1 MKFIYAFTT
10 LIFTTSSFAQE
21 TEGDGVMRLTPTQEK
36 KTLPTTADKET
47 DADSPNFGSW
57 LRGMMDMPYENLAAS
72 SSLKSSST
80 TTYGVENLSDD
91 NPQTAW
97 VEGKDDYGIGESIE
111 FCCGSLSLVIYNGYQ
126 KSQTAYS
133 DNSRVKTL
141 KVYFDDTFAGYLALN
156 DAPNAQRFELAEFG
170 VEEFDKIRL
179 EIDEVYPGKK
189 WKDTAISE
197 LFFIGG

>member
-1 MKFIYAFTT
+1 MKLIYPIYAAA
-10 LIFTTSSFAQE
+10 LLLSSPVLAQE
-21 TEGDGVMRLTPTQEK
+21 TEGGLTLTPIQEK
-36 KTLPTTADKET
+36 KTLPTIADKET

-57 LRGMMDMPYENLAAS
+57 LRGMMDMPYENLIATT
-72 SSLKSSST
+72 SLKSSST

-111 FCCGSLSLVIYNGYQ
+111 FCCGGTSLVIYNGYQ

-156 DAPNAQRFELAEFG
+156 DAPNAQRFELTEFG
-170 VEEFDKIRL
+170 VEDFEKIRL

-197 LFFIGG
+197 LFYVGG